1 MSKRIV
7 VIDDC
12 TLTRAIISDMLQ
24 EAGYVVATAD
34 SGMTANSHIYTTPPP
49 DLIIIDVEMPQLKG
63 DFKVKLLKKRKESA
77 NIPVLLIS
85 AKTEAV
91 LNKLAHDA
99 GADGY
104 LSKPLDKKVVLDTI
118 GLILNSTNAPFD

>member
-1 MSKRIV
+1 MPKKIV

-12 TLTRAIISDMLQ
+12 NLTRAIISDMLQ

-34 SGMTANSHIYTTPPP
+34 SGMSANIHIYTTPPP

-77 NIPVLLIS
+77 NIPILLIS
-85 AKTEAV
+85 AKSESV
-91 LNKLAHDA
+91 LNKLAHDS

-104 LSKPLDKKVVLDTI
+104 LSKPLDKKVVLATI
-118 GLILNSTNAPFD
+118 GSVLNLTDDPLD